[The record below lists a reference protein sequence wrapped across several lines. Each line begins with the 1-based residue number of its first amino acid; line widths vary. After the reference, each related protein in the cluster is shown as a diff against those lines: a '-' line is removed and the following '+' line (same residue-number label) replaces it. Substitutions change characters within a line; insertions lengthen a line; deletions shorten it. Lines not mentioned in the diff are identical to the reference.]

1 MTNAAVGPINLP
13 KNAFLSP
20 TFSPWMGVHGLTTFL
35 RDNRRVLSKQET
47 FPNTDTGTRPLVVD
61 GWSLIFALYNDS
73 GLPWV
78 YGGEY
83 ESFATLVKNLV
94 NAWIAVG
101 FEPYFV
107 FDGPVPLSK
116 TPTTL
121 KRYTESGVQNA
132 NIFFRTSASARSTP
146 SFLASTRIL
155 PPLLLET
162 CLSVLR
168 EISSSSATGNDL
180 PPQPRVHILMA
191 DGEADPYCVTLAGR
205 LGNGLVLGMDSDF
218 AVLNVEGYGGYIP
231 LDEMTWSSTSDD
243 TPPTQQEEDD
253 GFTAVSTKQRPKRKP
268 SGLIPP
274 SSMGDLS
281 LNVTIYHPQSLASH
295 LGLPP
300 ALLPLFSALVGNDF
314 SNPQNAKRFFEY
326 RSTLVERI
334 WKVARSV
341 SAAIKK
347 SNNGKERG
355 DAVLDVI
362 QTAVSHLL
370 IRPDTVASGEM
381 ETIVDQTVEAALE
394 CTIPASSPSPASS
407 CAIHA
412 EDECPLSSLS
422 PELLDAY
429 RKGNVHPRLVNAI
442 TTGIV
447 FPKLFLED
455 PEQKTCGG
463 ACKTVWDWV
472 WAVFTA
478 GGHIS
483 FSTLDGSGSTID
495 GTESRADD
503 DSELISVV
511 EEFTATEPSV
521 SSESGDLASEL
532 RDRLRGLVLEESS
545 STPVPGT
552 KSVVQ
557 YTRRGLKLVPDP
569 IQLPTLSELPSSGGA
584 QDWTKKD
591 RISVYL
597 QGTQSHTSSIIEA
610 FEKSHVDVGTLLW
623 VCALRCVVQSSP
635 FLGGSAA
642 SPAVVGK
649 WRQSEARAFIGCLST
664 LPEPDSPLPPLDA
677 RTIQRTAQI
686 LYAFDAGA
694 RLAEVLYLFGE
705 EVGRAAR
712 MFSGRAAHSQSPG
725 QVDEKV
731 WELVCDAIGEDTW
744 AHEPEKT
751 KAKAKKKKGA
761 ASKPAAGGKNARFNV
776 LASLGMDD

>member
-1 MTNAAVGPINLP
+1 
-13 KNAFLSP
+13 
-20 TFSPWMGVHGLTTFL
+20 MGVHGLTTFL
-35 RDNRRVLSKQET
+35 RDNRRALSKQET
-47 FPNTDTGTRPLVVD
+47 FSNTSDIGTRPLVID

-73 GLPWV
+73 GLPWA

-83 ESFATLVKNLV
+83 EKFAALVKNLAT
-94 NAWIAVG
+94 AWIAVG

-121 KRYTESGVQNA
+121 KRYTESGIQNA

-168 EISSSSATGNDL
+168 DLGSSSVKENESPSG
-180 PPQPRVHILMA
+180 PGVHILMA
-191 DGEADPYCVTLAGR
+191 DGEADPYCVSLAGK

-231 LDEMTWSSTSDD
+231 LDEMTWSSASDD
-243 TPPTQQEEDD
+243 TPPAQQEEDD
-253 GFTAVSTKQRPKRKP
+253 GFTAVQTKQRAKRKQ

-274 SSMGDLS
+274 ASTSELS
-281 LNVTIYHPQSLASH
+281 LNVTIYHPQSLASY
-295 LGLPP
+295 LNLPP

-314 SNPQNAKRFFEY
+314 SNPQNAKKFFEH
-326 RSTLVERI
+326 RSNPIERI

-347 SNNGKERG
+347 SNNGGKEGG

-370 IRPDTVASGEM
+370 IRPDTIASGEM

-394 CTIPASSPSPASS
+394 CTTPASSPSPSSS

-422 PELLDAY
+422 PELLNAY
-429 RKGNVHPRLVNAI
+429 RKGNIHPRLINAI

-455 PEQKTCGG
+455 PEQKACGG

-472 WAVFTA
+472 WSVFTA

-483 FSTLDGSGSTID
+483 FPTLGGSGSTID
-495 GTESRADD
+495 GTESRGDD
-503 DSELISVV
+503 DSELISVI
-511 EEFTATEPSV
+511 EDFTATEPSV
-521 SSESGDLASEL
+521 SSESEDLASEL
-532 RDRLRGLVLEESS
+532 RERLRGLALEESS
-545 STPVPGT
+545 STPVPEA
-552 KSVVQ
+552 KSLVQ
-557 YTRRGLKLVPDP
+557 YARRGLKLVPEP
-569 IQLPTLSELPSSGGA
+569 IQLPGLSELPSSGGA
-584 QDWTKKD
+584 QDWTQKD
-591 RISVYL
+591 RISVFL
-597 QGTQSHTSSIIEA
+597 QGTRSHTPAILEA
-610 FEKSHVDVGTLLW
+610 FDKDDIGVETLLW
-623 VCALRCVVQSSP
+623 ICALRCVVQSSP
-635 FLGGSAA
+635 FLGGNATA
-642 SPAVVGK
+642 PAVVGK
-649 WRQSEARAFIGCLST
+649 WRKSEARAFISSLSSV
-664 LPEPDSPLPPLDA
+664 PEPDSPLPLDT
-677 RTIQRTAQI
+677 RTIQRTAQL

-712 MFSGRAAHSQSPG
+712 MFSGRAVHSPSQG
-725 QVDEKV
+725 EVDEKL
-731 WELVCDAIGEDTW
+731 WELVCDVIGEDGW

-751 KAKAKKKKGA
+751 KTKAKKKAKSAGA
-761 ASKPAAGGKNARFNV
+761 KLAGGGKNVGFNV
-776 LASLGMDD
+776 LASLGTE

>member
-1 MTNAAVGPINLP
+1 
-13 KNAFLSP
+13 
-20 TFSPWMGVHGLTTFL
+20 MGVHGLTTFL
-35 RDNRRVLSKQET
+35 RDNRRALSKQET
-47 FPNTDTGTRPLVVD
+47 FSNTSGIGTRPLVID

-73 GLPWV
+73 GLPWA

-83 ESFATLVKNLV
+83 ERFAALVRNLV

-121 KRYTESGVQNA
+121 KRYTESGIQNA

-155 PPLLLET
+155 PPLLFET
-162 CLSVLR
+162 CLSILR
-168 EISSSSATGNDL
+168 EFGSPSVNENDS
-180 PPQPRVHILMA
+180 PFRPVHILMA
-191 DGEADPYCVTLAGR
+191 DGEADPYCVSLAGK

-218 AVLNVEGYGGYIP
+218 AVLSVEGYGGYIP
-231 LDEMTWSSTSDD
+231 LDEMTWSSASDD
-243 TPPTQQEEDD
+243 TPPAQQEEDD
-253 GFTAVSTKQRPKRKP
+253 GFTAVHTKQRTKRKQ

-274 SSMGDLS
+274 TSTGELS
-281 LNVTIYHPQSLASH
+281 LTVTIYHPQSLASY
-295 LGLPP
+295 LNLPP

-314 SNPQNAKRFFEY
+314 SNPQNARKFFEH
-326 RSTLVERI
+326 RSSLVERI

-341 SAAIKK
+341 SATIKK
-347 SNNGKERG
+347 SNNGGKEGG

-362 QTAVSHLL
+362 QTAISHLL

-394 CTIPASSPSPASS
+394 CTIPASSPSPSSS

-422 PELLDAY
+422 PELLNAY
-429 RKGNVHPRLVNAI
+429 RKGNIHPRLINAI

-455 PEQKTCGG
+455 PEQKACGG

-472 WAVFTA
+472 WSVFTA

-483 FSTLDGSGSTID
+483 FSTAGGSGSTID
-495 GTESRADD
+495 GTESRGDD

-511 EEFTATEPSV
+511 EDFTATEPSV
-521 SSESGDLASEL
+521 SSESDVLASEL
-532 RDRLRGLVLEESS
+532 RERLRGLALEESS
-545 STPVPGT
+545 STPVPEA
-552 KSVVQ
+552 KSLVQ
-557 YTRRGLKLVPDP
+557 YARRGLKLIPEP
-569 IQLPTLSELPSSGGA
+569 IQLPTFSGLPSSGGA
-584 QDWTKKD
+584 QDWTRKE
-591 RISVYL
+591 RISVFL
-597 QGTQSHTSSIIEA
+597 QGTQNYTPVILEA
-610 FEKSHVDVGTLLW
+610 FERGDIGIETLLW
-623 VCALRCVVQSSP
+623 ICALRCVVQSSHS
-635 FLGGSAA
+635 LGGNAA
-642 SPAVVGK
+642 APAVVGK
-649 WRQSEARAFIGCLST
+649 WRKSEARAFISSLSSV
-664 LPEPDSPLPPLDA
+664 PELDSPLPPLDT
-677 RTIQRTAQI
+677 RTIQRTAQL

-712 MFSGRAAHSQSPG
+712 MFSGRAVHSPSQG
-725 QVDEKV
+725 EIDEKV
-731 WELVCDAIGEDTW
+731 WELVRDEIGEEVW
-744 AHEPEKT
+744 AHEPEKA
-751 KAKAKKKKGA
+751 KAKAKKKAKSTA
-761 ASKPAAGGKNARFNV
+761 KPIAGGKNMGFNV
-776 LASLGMDD
+776 LASLGTE

>member
-1 MTNAAVGPINLP
+1 
-13 KNAFLSP
+13 
-20 TFSPWMGVHGLTTFL
+20 MGVHGLTTFL
-35 RDNRRVLSKQET
+35 RDNRRALSKQET
-47 FPNTDTGTRPLVVD
+47 FSHTSDTGIRPLVVD

-94 NAWIAVG
+94 NAWIVVG

-121 KRYTESGVQNA
+121 KRYTESGIHNA

-162 CLSVLR
+162 CLSVLK
-168 EISSSSATGNDL
+168 EMGSSSAIGHRS
-180 PPQPRVHILMA
+180 PSPPRVHILMA
-191 DGEADPYCVTLAGR
+191 DGEADPYCVSLAGK

-231 LDEMTWSSTSDD
+231 LDEMVWSFTSDD
-243 TPPTQQEEDD
+243 TPPIQQEEDD
-253 GFTAVSTKQRPKRKP
+253 GFTAVHTKQRPKRKS
-268 SGLIPP
+268 SGLILPE
-274 SSMGDLS
+274 STGELS
-281 LNVTIYHPQSLASH
+281 LNVTIYHPQRLASH

-314 SNPQNAKRFFEY
+314 SNPQNAKKFFEH

-347 SNNGKERG
+347 SSNGKERG

-370 IRPDTVASGEM
+370 IRPDTVASGEL

-412 EDECPLSSLS
+412 EEECPLSSLS
-422 PELLDAY
+422 LELLDAY
-429 RKGNVHPRLVNAI
+429 RKGNVHPRLVNAV

-455 PEQKTCGG
+455 PEQKACGG
-463 ACKTVWDWV
+463 ASKTVWDWV

-483 FSTLDGSGSTID
+483 FQTIEGSRSTID

-521 SSESGDLASEL
+521 SSDTEDLASEL
-532 RDRLRGLVLEESS
+532 RDRLQGLILEESS
-545 STPVPGT
+545 STPVPET
-552 KSVVQ
+552 RSVVQ

-569 IQLPTLSELPSSGGA
+569 IQPTALSELPSSGGA
-584 QDWTKKD
+584 QDWSNKE
-591 RISVYL
+591 RICVFL
-597 QGTQSHTSSIIEA
+597 QGTQSHTPTILEA
-610 FEKSHVDVGTLLW
+610 FEKKDVRIETLLW

-635 FLGGSAA
+635 LLGGNATA
-642 SPAVVGK
+642 PAVVGK
-649 WRQSEARAFIGCLST
+649 WRKSEARAFTSSLLS
-664 LPEPDSPLPPLDA
+664 LPDPDSPLPALDA
-677 RTIQRTAQI
+677 RTVQRTAQM

-694 RLAEVLYLFGE
+694 RLAEVLYVFGDE
-705 EVGRAAR
+705 IGRAAR
-712 MFSGRAAHSQSPG
+712 MFSGRAVHAQSQG
-725 QVDEKV
+725 QVDEQV
-731 WELVCDAIGEDTW
+731 WELVCDAIEEDTW

-751 KAKAKKKKGA
+751 KAKAKKKAKGA
-761 ASKPAAGGKNARFNV
+761 ASKSAAGGKSVGFNV
-776 LASLGMDD
+776 LASLETDD